1 MSLRALPSI
10 AIAFILY
17 NIIVLFG
24 GSSGAVAPTGAGADV
39 LNAAT
44 EIMHRP
50 LPILR
55 NIPLPSGERWTMTIG
70 DLLMLVTLILLFV
83 ELLKST
89 YTSTASLLDHGL
101 SMLVFVACLIEFIVV
116 PRAATSVFFFI
127 TVATLIDVIAGYTIG
142 IRVARRDLSIGGN
155 N

>member
-1 MSLRALPSI
+1 MSLRALPMI

-17 NIIVLFG
+17 NVIVLF
-24 GSSGAVAPTGAGADV
+24 ATGAPAAPAEGGKA
-39 LNAAT
+39 LSAAT
-44 EIMHRP
+44 ELMHRS
-50 LPILR
+50 LMSV
-55 NIPLPSGERWTMTIG
+55 PLPSGEKWNMTIG
-70 DLLMLVTLILLFV
+70 DLLMLVTLGLLFI

-101 SMLVFVACLIEFIVV
+101 SMLVFVACLVEFIVV
-116 PRAATSVFFFI
+116 PKAATSVFFFI

-155 N
+155 T